1 MSPLSSCFRKVASRF
16 SGCQHIFVINDYSA
30 SGVGMAD
37 RFAGHTAVV
46 TGAAA
51 GIGAA
56 CARRLAAEG
65 AAVVLTD
72 IRPADAV
79 AEQIRAGGGQ
89 AHALIADVS
98 DEYAW
103 DGVAATARERYG
115 PVGVLVSNAYAVDV
129 APADATSLASW
140 NQQLA
145 VSLTGAFL
153 GVRACLAD
161 LRETGGSVVII
172 SSVHALVGLPGHPAY
187 AAAKGGLVA
196 LARQLAVEYGPALRV
211 NTVLPGPV
219 LTAAWDRVPEPDRAR
234 SIAETVAGRFGTPDE
249 VAAAVAFLA
258 SSDASFV
265 TGASL
270 VVDGGW
276 TAVKSSA

>member
-1 MSPLSSCFRKVASRF
+1 V
-16 SGCQHIFVINDYSA
+16 
-30 SGVGMAD
+30 GVTE
-37 RFAGHTAVV
+37 RFAGRTAVV
-46 TGAAA
+46 TGAAS

-72 IRPADAV
+72 IRAADDV
-79 AEQIRAGGGQ
+79 VEQIKGDGGQ
-89 AHALIADVS
+89 ALALAADVS
-98 DEYAW
+98 DEDAW
-103 DGVAATARERYG
+103 AEVAGTARERYG
-115 PVGVLVSNAYAVDV
+115 PIGVLVSNAYTIDV
-129 APADATSLASW
+129 APAEATTLASW
-140 NQQLA
+140 NHQLA
-145 VSLTGAFL
+145 VSLTGSFL
-153 GVRACLAD
+153 GVRACLPD
-161 LRETGGSVVII
+161 LRKTGGSVVIV

-196 LARQLAVEYGPALRV
+196 LARQLAVEYGPAVRV
-211 NTVLPGPV
+211 NTVLPGPIM
-219 LTAAWDRVPEPDRAR
+219 TAAWDRVPAADRER
-234 SIAETVAGRFGTPDE
+234 SIAETIAGRFGTPGE

-258 SSDASFV
+258 SADAAFV

>member
-1 MSPLSSCFRKVASRF
+1 
-16 SGCQHIFVINDYSA
+16 
-30 SGVGMAD
+30 MAG
-37 RFAGHTAVV
+37 RLAGRTAVI

-56 CARRLAAEG
+56 CARRLAADG

-72 IRPADAV
+72 IRPADDV
-79 AEQIRAGGGQ
+79 AKRIESDGGRAY
-89 AHALIADVS
+89 ALIADVS
-98 DEYAW
+98 DEDAW
-103 DGVAATARERYG
+103 AEVARATRERFG
-115 PVGVLVSNAYAVDV
+115 PVGVLVSNAYAAEI
-129 APADATSLASW
+129 APADATSRASW
-140 NQQLA
+140 DRQLA

-172 SSVHALVGLPGHPAY
+172 SSVHANFGLPGHPAY
-187 AAAKGGLVA
+187 AAAKGGLVS
-196 LARQLAVEYGPALRV
+196 LGRQLAVEYGPDLRV
-211 NTVLPGPV
+211 NSVIPGPI
-219 LTAAWDRVPEPDRAR
+219 LTSAWDGISAADRERSAAATAA
-234 SIAETVAGRFGTPDE
+234 GRLGTPDE

-258 SSDASFV
+258 SPDASYV

-276 TAVKSSA
+276 SAVKSSA